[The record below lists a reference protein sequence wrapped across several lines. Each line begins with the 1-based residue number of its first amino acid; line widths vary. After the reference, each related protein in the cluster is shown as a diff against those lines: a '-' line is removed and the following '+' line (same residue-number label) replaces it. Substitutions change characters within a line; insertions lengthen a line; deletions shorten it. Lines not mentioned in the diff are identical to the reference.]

1 MKKIPL
7 RMCLSCR
14 ERKEKKTLVR
24 IVRTTQ
30 GNIEVDPTGKK
41 AGRGAYVC
49 PSWECV
55 ENLGRKDLS
64 FAFRVEVSEKEVAFL
79 KEALRTYLR
88 THMKEVW
95 DDKSKGV

>member
-14 ERKEKKTLVR
+14 ERREKKALVR
-24 IVRTTQ
+24 IVRTMQ
-30 GNIEVDPTGKK
+30 GVLEVDPTGKK

-55 ENLGRKDLS
+55 ESLGRKDLS
-64 FAFRVEVSEKEVAFL
+64 FAFRVEVSEKEVTFL
-79 KEALRTYLR
+79 KEALRTYLK
-88 THMKEVW
+88 THMKEVR
-95 DDKSKGV
+95 DDKGKGV

>member
-14 ERKEKKTLVR
+14 ERKEKKALIR

-30 GNIEVDPTGKK
+30 GIFEVDPTGKK

-55 ENLGRKDLS
+55 ENLGRKDFS
-64 FAFRVEVSEKEVAFL
+64 FAFRVEVSEKEATLL
-79 KEALRTYLR
+79 KEALRTYLK
-88 THMKEVW
+88 THMKEVQ